1 MTRGC
6 DKNKFKNIPSR
17 DIKTPR
23 IILADHGA
31 SYQSFS
37 RIIDMNSLS
46 FNTIQFH
53 PIQRNDDQIWITS
66 SELARALGYAREDS
80 VSRIYDR
87 RSDEFTSDMTT
98 TVKLTV
104 VRATGSVEMDNR
116 LFSLRGCHLITF
128 FARTPV
134 AKKFRKWVLDVLE
147 KEVLQQQIDTRVKI
161 NAEQQ
166 AILKE
171 IVDRRCEGSTKKRA
185 ELWARHN
192 KHFRILRYSELLAMH
207 FQDAVDYLETMQI
220 KAKGDIHID
229 ENQSIEILCGQAK
242 LFQAWWNTHSPTL
255 AKLNPLL
262 VSMLHDNMFYMT
274 YAISDLCKKY
284 NVELPAYDYQ
294 HMFELKTFPHE
305 RYNLLK

>member
-1 MTRGC
+1 
-6 DKNKFKNIPSR
+6 
-17 DIKTPR
+17 
-23 IILADHGA
+23 
-31 SYQSFS
+31 
-37 RIIDMNSLS
+37 MNSLALT
-46 FNTIQFH
+46 FNEVNLKPLPVKDSQVWIGVT
-53 PIQRNDDQIWITS
+53 QIG
-66 SELARALGYAREDS
+66 LALGYANPETAITKLLNRNIE
-80 VSRIYDR
+80 
-87 RSDEFTSDMTT
+87 EFSFSMTRLVEVET
-98 TVKLTV
+98 NGGIQQ
-104 VRATGSVEMDNR
+104 VRV
-116 LFSLRGCHLITF
+116 FSLRGCHLIAM

-134 AKKFRKWVLDVLE
+134 AKEFRKWVLDVLD
-147 KEVLQQQIDTRVKI
+147 KESLQQQIDTRVKI

-171 IVDRRCEGSTKKRA
+171 IVDRRCEGSTKKRT

-192 KHFRILRYSELLAMH
+192 NHFRIPRYSELLAMH

-242 LFQAWWNTHSPTL
+242 LFQAWWNTHSPAL

-284 NVELPAYDYQ
+284 NVELPAYDYK
-294 HMFELKTFPHE
+294 HMFELATSPYQ
-305 RYNLLK
+305 RYNLIK

>member
-1 MTRGC
+1 M
-6 DKNKFKNIPSR
+6 SS
-17 DIKTPR
+17 
-23 IILADHGA
+23 LA
-31 SYQSFS
+31 
-37 RIIDMNSLS
+37 LS
-46 FNTIQFH
+46 FNEVNFSPMVQDG
-53 PIQRNDDQIWITS
+53 QAYLTS
-66 SELARALGYAREDS
+66 TELATALGYADTRS
-80 VSRIYDR
+80 VTKIFNRYA
-87 RSDEFTSDMTT
+87 DEFTSKMT
-98 TVKLTV
+98 KIIESSEV
-104 VRATGSVEMDNR
+104 VNLSTSNLVMKIRI
-116 LFSLRGCHLITF
+116 FSLRGCHLIAM

-134 AKKFRKWVLDVLE
+134 AKEFRKWVLDVLE
-147 KEVLQQQIDTRVKI
+147 KEIQHQQIDTRVKI

-171 IVDRRCEGSTKKRA
+171 IVDRRSEGSTKKRT

-192 KHFRILRYSELLAMH
+192 KHFRIPRYSELLAMH